1 MLFSQLFA
9 SIKKV
14 ICETSTDNVNN
25 IEQKY
30 YPEAIETLRSVM
42 YYLVV
47 SMLHWY
53 FAESV
58 HIGL

>member
-1 MLFSQLFA
+1 MLFSQLYA

-30 YPEAIETLRSVM
+30 YPEAIDVM

>member
-1 MLFSQLFA
+1 MLFSQLYA

-30 YPEAIETLRSVM
+30 YPEAIDVM

-53 FAESV
+53 FVESV